1 MALQKRRLGMSRV
14 RNRRSAWA
22 AGFKKPLVANC
33 PNCGAPKAQHRVC
46 MSCGFYKGEQ
56 VFQAKSEDDE

>member
-1 MALQKRRLGMSRV
+1 MALQKRRLGKSRV

-22 AGFKKPLVANC
+22 ASFSKPLVANC

-46 MSCGFYKGEQ
+46 MSCGYYKGEEI
-56 VFQAKSEDDE
+56 FQAKQEDEE